1 MERKNRMSSRIA
13 ILSGVRSP
21 FCKAG
26 GALKDVGAD
35 DLGAFVIREL
45 LARTDLDPDGI
56 DEVVIGNVAQ
66 PVHAANVARV
76 IASKAGLPAHI
87 VAHTVHRNCA
97 SGMQSLTTAALQIN
111 SGEADLVIAGGTESM
126 SQIPLLFGPRMTEL
140 FVRLM
145 RARTIGQRVRALASF
160 RPSFLKPI
168 VAIQLGL
175 TDPICGLNMGETA
188 EVLAREFGITRDQQ
202 DAFALRSHQRAIE
215 AQASG
220 RLAEEIVPV
229 PVLPKYDRIHSHDD
243 GPRAEQS
250 REALKK
256 LRPFFDRHAG
266 TVTAGNA
273 CPITDGAVAL
283 LLASEK
289 KAKELGLEPIGYL
302 TASAYAGLD
311 GRRMGLGPAYA
322 TAKLLAQTDLELSD
336 FDLIE
341 INEAFAAQVIANQRA
356 FVSESF
362 ARDELGRKKP
372 LGELDDEKL
381 NVNGGAIAFG
391 HPVGATGS
399 RLVLTLLKELKRR
412 NLKRGLATLCVSG
425 GQGAAIALEAA

>member
-1 MERKNRMSSRIA
+1 MSSRIA
-13 ILSGVRSP
+13 IINGVRTP

-26 GALKDVGAD
+26 GALKNVGAD

-45 LARTDLDPDGI
+45 LARTDLDPDCI
-56 DEVVIGNVAQ
+56 DEVVMGNVAQ

-76 IASKAGLPAHI
+76 IASKAGLPDHI

-97 SGMQSLTTAALQIN
+97 SGMQSLTTAATQIN

-126 SQIPLLFGPRMTEL
+126 SQIPLLFGAKMTEL
-140 FVRLM
+140 FMRLM
-145 RARTIGQRVRALASF
+145 RARTLGQRLKVLASF
-160 RPSFLKPI
+160 RPSFLKPV

-202 DAFALRSHQRAIE
+202 DAFALRSHQRAVE
-215 AQASG
+215 AQKAG
-220 RLAEEIVPV
+220 RLAEEIVPI
-229 PVLPKYDRIHSHDD
+229 PAMPRYDRIHSADD

-250 REALKK
+250 QEALKR

-273 CPITDGAVAL
+273 CPLTDGAVAL
-283 LLASEK
+283 LLASEQ
-289 KAKELGLEPIGYL
+289 KANQLGLEPIGYI
-302 TASAYAGLD
+302 TASAYAGLE

-322 TAKLLAQTDLELSD
+322 TGKLLEQSGAELSD

-341 INEAFAAQVIANQRA
+341 VNEAFAAQVIANQHA
-356 FVSESF
+356 FVSKSF
-362 ARDELGRKKP
+362 AKNELGRKKP

-399 RLVLTLLKELKRR
+399 RLVLTMLNELRR
-412 NLKRGLATLCVSG
+412 RDLKRGLATLCVSG